1 MITFWRMYDLMQRP
15 QQANMGREY
24 RLMDRE
30 IEAIIAEEAGLGGKK
45 SMAEE
50 TIEFVEED
58 RESDAY
64 TDSDEREE
72 QIELMNDT
80 IDTLVDE
87 SQDVSTEGIDNGGWD
102 YN

>member
-1 MITFWRMYDLMQRP
+1 
-15 QQANMGREY
+15 
-24 RLMDRE
+24 MDRE
-30 IEAIIAEEAGLGGKK
+30 IEAIIAEEAGLGGQKG
-45 SMAEE
+45 ATEE
-50 TIEFVEED
+50 TIEVAEED

-87 SQDVSTEGIDNGGWD
+87 SQDVSTEGIDNDGWD
-102 YN
+102 HN